1 MKGLERQETSDC
13 PSGVCAP
20 TVVGT
25 GDSITVAH
33 GGGGKLMHDLISNGL
48 KILSDVIPE
57 DVAQHD
63 SVFFKVDEME
73 LAFTTDSFVVSPITF
88 PGGDIGKLAVY
99 GTTNDLVVAG
109 AEPMYLSLALIIEEG
124 MRLDELEHILESIAS
139 AAKQVGVK
147 VVTGDTK
154 VVEKGKGDKVF
165 VNTSGIGLVRR
176 RLTPSKIR
184 DGDVIVL
191 SGDVGRHGIAI
202 MAARGEIA
210 FEIDVESD
218 CAPLKDPIMA
228 LIDEGVDL
236 RCARDLTR
244 GGLASAL
251 NELASVTGLGVELV
265 EDVPVMEPVAE
276 ACEILGLDPLQV
288 ACEGRFVAVVGEHDV
303 ERAIQVMR
311 RFEVSANAVPIGRFT
326 STHDKVLRRT
336 PFGTMSLVEMPTGY
350 QLPRIC

>member
-1 MKGLERQETSDC
+1 MELERYEGDDC
-13 PSGVCAP
+13 PSGVCSP

-33 GGGGKLMHDLISNGL
+33 GGGGKLMHDLISRGL
-48 KILSDVIPE
+48 RILSDVIPE
-57 DVAQHD
+57 NPAQHD
-63 SVFFKVDEME
+63 SFFFRAGEVE
-73 LAFTTDSFVVSPITF
+73 LAFTTDSFVVSPIAF

-99 GTTNDLVVAG
+99 GTVNDLAVAG
-109 AEPMYLSLALIIEEG
+109 AEPMYLSLAMIIEEG
-124 MRLDELEHILESIAS
+124 MRFDELERVLESIAS

-165 VNTSGIGLVRR
+165 LNTSGIGLVRK
-176 RLTPSKIR
+176 RLIPSKVR
-184 DGDVIVL
+184 DGDVIIL

-210 FEIDVESD
+210 FEVNVESD

-265 EDVPVMEPVAE
+265 EDVPVTEAVAE

-288 ACEGRFVAVVGEHDV
+288 ACEGRFVAIVGEQDV
-303 ERAIQVMR
+303 EKAIEVMR
-311 RFEVSANAVPIGRFT
+311 RFDVSAGAVPIGRFT
-326 STHDKVLRRT
+326 SSHDKVLRRT